1 MRKINKGEKKGIVRA
16 KMTAEITLHELASFC
31 TRLGFFYPSG
41 RIYGGLSGF
50 YDYGPLGAELR
61 RDILN
66 DWWWYFVERR
76 DDIIGIHGSI
86 ITHPRTWVAS
96 GHVDSFIDFIV
107 TCPKCGFEYRADH
120 LLEDR
125 GIQIPELTLETLSKL
140 IKKHNVKCP
149 KCGGTLSD
157 PSPFNLMFITYV
169 GPKKVDASI
178 AYLRPETAQLI
189 FTNFRNII
197 MTIGVKLPFG
207 IAQYGKAFR
216 NEISPRG
223 FLFRLREFEQMEIEF
238 FVNPKKLDDCPYYNK
253 VKSMEINLLSA
264 EMQDKGEKEGKIVT
278 IEDAVDNGLIGC
290 KWHAYWIAES
300 LQWLKNIGVNYN
312 RLRVREHIK
321 TELAHYA
328 VQTFDVEFLFPQAGW
343 KEIEGISNRS
353 DYDLKRHEEFSRE
366 EMHVYD
372 DGEKII
378 PYVIE
383 PSFGLERV
391 ILAVLI
397 SSYREIKGRRVLSL
411 HPKVAPIKVGVFPLV
426 SKSEF
431 LEKAREVYLSLKEE
445 FRTIYE
451 AKDSIGRR
459 YAKADERGVP
469 ICVTIDGQTLEDDT
483 VTIRF
488 RDTREQI
495 RVSISALKE
504 EINKVFKNWHNYTSS

>member
-1 MRKINKGEKKGIVRA
+1 MDTEK
-16 KMTAEITLHELASFC
+16 AEIKTVQKITIQELASFC
-31 TRLGFFYPSG
+31 ARLGFFYPSG

-61 RDILN
+61 REILN

-76 DDIIGIHGSI
+76 DDILGIHGSI
-86 ITHPRTWVAS
+86 ITHPQTWVAS

-107 TCPKCGFEYRADH
+107 TCKRCGAEYRADH
-120 LLEDR
+120 LLEDM
-125 GIQIPELTLETLSKL
+125 GIAVPELTLETLSKL
-140 IKKHNVKCP
+140 IEDYGVRCP
-149 KCGGTLSD
+149 KCRGELGNPT
-157 PSPFNLMFITYV
+157 PFNLMFTTYV
-169 GPKKVDASI
+169 GPKKTAASL

-197 MTIGVKLPFG
+197 MTMGVKLPFG

-223 FLFRLREFEQMEIEF
+223 FLFRLREFEQMEIEY
-238 FVNPKKLDDCPYYNK
+238 FVNPEKLDDCSFYDE
-253 VKSMEINLLSA
+253 VKGMEINLLSA
-264 EMQDKGEKEGKIVT
+264 EMQEKGEKEGRWIT
-278 IEDAVDNGLIGC
+278 IEEAVDKGLIGY

-300 LQWLKNIGVNYN
+300 LRWLRKIGINY
-312 RLRVREHIK
+312 RKLRVREHVK

-353 DYDLKRHEEFSRE
+353 DYDLKKHQEYSGA
-366 EMHVYD
+366 EMYIYD
-372 DGEKII
+372 DGKKVI

-383 PSFGLERV
+383 PSFGLERI
-391 ILAVLI
+391 ILAVLF
-397 SSYREIKGRRVLSL
+397 SAYNEVKGRKVLSL
-411 HPKVAPIKVGVFPLV
+411 HPKIAPIKVGVFPLV
-426 SKSEF
+426 SKPGF
-431 LEKAREVYLSLKEE
+431 IEKAKKIYDMLKED
-445 FRTIYE
+445 FKVIYE

-459 YAKADERGVP
+459 YARADERGVP
-469 ICVTIDGQTLEDDT
+469 LCITIDGQTLNDDT

-495 RVSISALKE
+495 RVHISDLKE
-504 EINKVFKNWHNYTSS
+504 KIRAIFREWSNKNPQWCLHDK

>member
-1 MRKINKGEKKGIVRA
+1 MSREELKNGIA
-16 KMTAEITLHELASFC
+16 HKLTLQDLASFC
-31 TRLGFFYPSG
+31 ARLGFFYPSG

-61 RDILN
+61 REILN

-76 DDIIGIHGSI
+76 DDVLGIHGSI
-86 ITHPRTWVAS
+86 ITHPRTWIAS
-96 GHVDSFIDFIV
+96 GHVESFIDFIV
-107 TCPKCGFEYRADH
+107 TCKKCGSEYRADH
-120 LLEDR
+120 LLEDL
-125 GIQIPELTLETLSKL
+125 GIHVPELTLETLSKL
-140 IKKHNVKCP
+140 IKEHGVRCP
-149 KCGGTLSD
+149 KCKGELGD
-157 PSPFNLMFITYV
+157 PAPFNLMFTTYV
-169 GPKKVDASI
+169 GPKKTAASL

-197 MTIGVKLPFG
+197 MTMGVKLPFG

-223 FLFRLREFEQMEIEF
+223 FLFRLREFEQMEIEY
-238 FVNPKKLDDCPYYNK
+238 FVNPKKLDDCPYYDE
-253 VKSMEINLLSA
+253 VKGMEINLLSA
-264 EMQDKGEKEGKIVT
+264 EMQERGEREGVKIT
-278 IEDAVDNGLIGC
+278 IEDAVDKGLIGC

-300 LQWLKNIGVNYN
+300 LLWLESIGVKHN

-353 DYDLKRHEEFSRE
+353 DYDLKRHQKYSGE
-366 EMHVYD
+366 EMHIYD
-372 DGEKII
+372 DGEKVI

-391 ILAVLI
+391 ILAVLF
-397 SSYREIKGRRVLSL
+397 SAYNEIKGRRVLSL
-411 HPKVAPIKVGVFPLV
+411 HPKIAPVKVGVFPLV
-426 SKSEF
+426 SKPQF
-431 LEKAREVYLSLKEE
+431 VEKAREIYTILREE
-445 FRTIYE
+445 FKTIYE

-459 YAKADERGVP
+459 YARADERGVP
-469 ICVTIDGQTLEDDT
+469 ICITVDGRTFEDDT

-495 RVSISALKE
+495 RVHISELENEIRRIFKEWDKIALPCQ
-504 EINKVFKNWHNYTSS
+504 VST

>member
-1 MRKINKGEKKGIVRA
+1 MGLEKAESK
-16 KMTAEITLHELASFC
+16 TAREITLQELASFC
-31 TRLGFFYPSG
+31 ARLGFFYPSG

-61 RDILN
+61 REILN

-76 DDIIGIHGSI
+76 DDILGIHGSI

-107 TCPKCGFEYRADH
+107 TCKKCESEYRADH
-120 LLEDR
+120 LLEDL
-125 GIQIPELTLETLSKL
+125 GISVPELTLETLSRL
-140 IKKHNVKCP
+140 IKDHGVRCP
-149 KCGGTLSD
+149 KCKGELGD
-157 PSPFNLMFITYV
+157 PTPFNLMFTTYV
-169 GPKKVDASI
+169 GPKKTVASL

-197 MTIGVKLPFG
+197 MTMGVKLPFG
-207 IAQYGKAFR
+207 IAQCGKAFR

-223 FLFRLREFEQMEIEF
+223 FLFRLREFEQMEIEY
-238 FVNPKKLDDCPYYNK
+238 FVNPKKLDECPFYNEIK
-253 VKSMEINLLSA
+253 GMEINLLSA
-264 EMQDKGEKEGKIVT
+264 EMQEKGIKEGVWIT
-278 IEDAVDNGLIGC
+278 IEDAVDKGLIGC
-290 KWHAYWIAES
+290 RWHAYWIAES
-300 LQWLKNIGVNYN
+300 LRWLKNIGIDYK

-353 DYDLKRHEEFSRE
+353 DYDLRKHQEYSGA
-366 EMHVYD
+366 EMHIYD
-372 DGEKII
+372 DGEKVI

-391 ILAVLI
+391 ILAVLF
-397 SSYREIKGRRVLSL
+397 SSLNEIKGRRVLSL
-411 HPKVAPIKVGVFPLV
+411 QPKIAPIKVGVFPLV
-426 SKSEF
+426 SKPSF
-431 LEKAREVYLSLKEE
+431 VEKAKEVYEMLKEE
-445 FRTIYE
+445 FKTIYE
-451 AKDSIGRR
+451 IKDSIGRR
-459 YAKADERGVP
+459 YARADERGVP
-469 ICVTIDGQTLEDDT
+469 ICVTIDGQTLNDDT

-495 RVSISALKE
+495 RVPIENLKE
-504 EINKVFKNWHNYTSS
+504 KIRAIFREWDTYGA